1 MYIDKL
7 GFDPD
12 TVPTL
17 SFGELLKRI
26 GPGIILTG
34 VVIGPGAITTASML
48 GANYGYQ
55 MLWLFIPIFI
65 MGITF
70 MLSCYR
76 ICMLTGM
83 PIIHAIRHYYG

>member
-26 GPGIILTG
+26 LAQ
-34 VVIGPGAITTASML
+34 VS
-48 GANYGYQ
+48 
-55 MLWLFIPIFI
+55 
-65 MGITF
+65 
-70 MLSCYR
+70 S
-76 ICMLTGM
+76 
-83 PIIHAIRHYYG
+83 

>member
-26 GPGIILTG
+26 GQ
-34 VVIGPGAITTASML
+34 VS
-48 GANYGYQ
+48 
-55 MLWLFIPIFI
+55 
-65 MGITF
+65 
-70 MLSCYR
+70 S
-76 ICMLTGM
+76 
-83 PIIHAIRHYYG
+83 

>member
-55 MLWLFIPIFI
+55 MLWLFIPISSWALPLCFPA
-65 MGITF
+65 TV
-70 MLSCYR
+70 SAC
-76 ICMLTGM
+76 
-83 PIIHAIRHYYG
+83 

>member
-26 GPGIILTG
+26 AQ
-34 VVIGPGAITTASML
+34 VS
-48 GANYGYQ
+48 
-55 MLWLFIPIFI
+55 
-65 MGITF
+65 
-70 MLSCYR
+70 S
-76 ICMLTGM
+76 
-83 PIIHAIRHYYG
+83 

>member
-34 VVIGPGAITTASML
+34 VVIVREPL
-48 GANYGYQ
+48 Q
-55 MLWLFIPIFI
+55 QRL
-65 MGITF
+65 
-70 MLSCYR
+70 C
-76 ICMLTGM
+76 
-83 PIIHAIRHYYG
+83 

>member
-26 GPGIILTG
+26 GPGYHLNRCCHWSG
-34 VVIGPGAITTASML
+34 SITTAL
-48 GANYGYQ
+48 
-55 MLWLFIPIFI
+55 
-65 MGITF
+65 
-70 MLSCYR
+70 C
-76 ICMLTGM
+76 
-83 PIIHAIRHYYG
+83 